1 MKYNTPVA
9 DEVRVHEISRAEY
22 TIDTVNGQPLVDLI
36 VEVEDKTGSSP
47 ASTGPGK
54 YLNAWSLLESA
65 APGRPSQCGTR
76 GFLEPTDNPQS
87 TDGPSRSA
95 RLMAAPSSVG
105 PAVFL
110 GSAPTRH
117 ATKPFDGTTLP
128 RGGGVSAPTAG
139 MMCLVEQPPPP

>member
-1 MKYNTPVA
+1 MKYNTPAA
-9 DEVRVHEISRAEY
+9 DEVRVHEISRAVCA
-22 TIDTVNGQPLVDLI
+22 IDTVNGQPLVDLI
-36 VEVEDKTGSSP
+36 VEVEGKTGSSP

-65 APGRPSQCGTR
+65 APGRSSQCGTR
-76 GFLEPTDNPQS
+76 GFLGLTDNPQS
-87 TDGPSRSA
+87 TGSPSRSA

-128 RGGGVSAPTAG
+128 RGGGVSAPAAG
-139 MMCLVEQPPPP
+139 MMCLVEHPTPP

>member
-1 MKYNTPVA
+1 MKYNTPAA
-9 DEVRVHEISRAEY
+9 DEVRVHEISRAVC
-22 TIDTVNGQPLVDLI
+22 TIDTVNDQPLVDLI
-36 VEVEDKTGSSP
+36 VGVESKTSSSP

-54 YLNAWSLLESA
+54 YLNAWSLPQWRLMA
-65 APGRPSQCGTR
+65 PSQCGTR
-76 GFLEPTDNPQS
+76 GFLGLTDNPQS
-87 TDGPSRSA
+87 TGSPSRSA

-110 GSAPTRH
+110 GSPPTRH

-128 RGGGVSAPTAG
+128 RGGGVSAPTTG